1 MPTRTAR
8 CIALSIFFCVGLP
21 TLAHAQ
27 DFAKGARP
35 MGMGEAF
42 TGISTGTAG
51 VYNNPAGIARAILFA
66 AEGSYTYTPTGNLL
80 SAAVVDS
87 KTNPAI
93 TAGLSIGYYFD
104 RQRDNGDDISAL
116 DFRLPLAMPI
126 VPEKISIGF
135 GLRYLSI
142 SNKDIETLSGLTL
155 DAGALFQIIDG
166 LHVGVAVK
174 NILDPCETASRCEGI
189 VPLTIG
195 GGISYGSLANAFVV
209 SGDINYDLSGV
220 EGAGLNFALGGEY
233 LVERMIPIRIG
244 FKREALPN
252 SNIVTVGTGWRST
265 TAGLD
270 ASYQHIISSD
280 GQSTGPGQITLG
292 VSVSR

>member
-1 MPTRTAR
+1 MPAYSPR
-8 CIALSIFFCVGLP
+8 CFALSLMLTLCVPSLCW
-21 TLAHAQ
+21 AQ

-66 AEGSYTYTPTGNLL
+66 AECFYTYTPTGNLL

-93 TAGLSIGYYFD
+93 SAGLSVGYYFD

-126 VPEKISIGF
+126 VPEKISVGV

-142 SNKDIETLSGLTL
+142 DNKDIETLSGFTM
-155 DAGALFQIIDG
+155 DAGALFQLVEG
-166 LHVGVAVK
+166 LHLGVAVK
-174 NILDPCETASRCEGI
+174 NIIDPCETASRCEGI

-195 GGISYGSLANAFVV
+195 GGVSYGSMEDAYVV
-209 SGDINYDLSGV
+209 SADLNYDLSGLD
-220 EGAGLNFALGGEY
+220 GAGLNFAVGGEY
-233 LVERMIPIRIG
+233 LVEKMIPVRLG
-244 FKREALPN
+244 FRREARPN
-252 SNIVTVGTGWRST
+252 SNILTVGTGWRST

-270 ASYQHIISSD
+270 ASYQHILSSD
-280 GQSTGPGQITLG
+280 AQEAGPGYITLG
-292 VSVSR
+292 VSVFR

>member
-1 MPTRTAR
+1 MPTRIAR
-8 CIALSIFFCVGLP
+8 CLSLSLLL
-21 TLAHAQ
+21 TLALPALASAQ

-42 TGISTGTAG
+42 NAISTGTAG
-51 VYNNPAGIARAILFA
+51 VYNNPAGIARAILFGV
-66 AEGSYTYTPTGNLL
+66 EGSYTYTPTGNLL
-80 SAAVVDS
+80 SAAIVDS

-93 TAGLSIGYYFD
+93 TAGLGVGYYFD
-104 RQRDNGDDISAL
+104 RQRDNGDDITAL

-126 VPEKISIGF
+126 VPEKISVGL

-155 DAGALFQIIDG
+155 DAGALFQIVDG

-174 NILDPCETASRCEGI
+174 NIIDPCETASRCAGI
-189 VPLTIG
+189 VPLTVG
-195 GGISYGSLANAFVV
+195 GGVSYGSIEQAFVI
-209 SGDINYDLSGV
+209 SGDVNYDLSGV
-220 EGAGLNFALGGEY
+220 DGAGLNFALGGEY
-233 LVERMIPIRIG
+233 LVENMIPVRLG

-252 SNIVTVGTGWRST
+252 SNIVTVGAGWRSK

-280 GQSTGPGQITLG
+280 GQDAGPGQITLG